1 MLILAMSASDRACAC
16 FARAREALA
25 TRRDE
30 DAFVG
35 YLTASHE
42 FEAAVNTLHRAM
54 AAGEYLRRRCGA
66 RLHRPN
72 WPGEAD
78 RDAIRTFRNAI
89 EHADEALADG
99 RIEEGTAPVVVI
111 TSVGQAIEIGKR
123 RLETG
128 FVAKAIEKV
137 DISLAEG
144 VEAWLHQRA
153 DEPGGPGEPNAQ
165 QTTPARVVSA
175 SGRESSSSSDSRA

>member
-1 MLILAMSASDRACAC
+1 
-16 FARAREALA
+16 
-25 TRRDE
+25 
-30 DAFVG
+30 
-35 YLTASHE
+35 
-42 FEAAVNTLHRAM
+42 M

-137 DISLAEG
+137 DISLAEV
-144 VEAWLHQRA
+144 VEAWLPQRA